1 MQVDLE
7 KIPTKYILRR
17 YTKNARQKLPF
28 DRTDKKLVG
37 KDGETKTY
45 RTKMLLSKS
54 MEVVRHGSMS
64 KVGFERAIE
73 ILTQLVE
80 LLSIIEPDIGGDER
94 CVTSY
99 VEVTLSSIY
108 VLLVLFV

>member
-17 YTKNARQKLPF
+17 YTRNARQELPF

-37 KDGETKTY
+37 KDGETKAY
-45 RTKMLLSKS
+45 RTKMLLLKS
-54 MEVVRHGSMS
+54 MAVVRHGSMS

-73 ILTQLVE
+73 VLTQLVE
-80 LLSIIEPDIGGDER
+80 LLSTIEPNIGGDGS
-94 CVTSY
+94 CVTSD
-99 VEVTLSSIY
+99 VEVTQTSIY
-108 VLLVLFV
+108 VLVVLFV

>member
-1 MQVDLE
+1 
-7 KIPTKYILRR
+7 
-17 YTKNARQKLPF
+17 
-28 DRTDKKLVG
+28 
-37 KDGETKTY
+37 
-45 RTKMLLSKS
+45 
-54 MEVVRHGSMS
+54 MS

>member
-37 KDGETKTY
+37 KDGETKVC

-54 MEVVRHGSMS
+54 M
-64 KVGFERAIE
+64 AI
-73 ILTQLVE
+73 V
-80 LLSIIEPDIGGDER
+80 SPK
-94 CVTSY
+94 
-99 VEVTLSSIY
+99 
-108 VLLVLFV
+108 LVLKEPLKY